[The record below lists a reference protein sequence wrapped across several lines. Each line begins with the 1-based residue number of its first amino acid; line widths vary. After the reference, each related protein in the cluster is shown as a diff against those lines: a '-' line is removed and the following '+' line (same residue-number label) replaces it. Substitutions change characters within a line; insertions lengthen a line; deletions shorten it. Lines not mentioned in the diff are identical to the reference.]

1 MTFDVEKIRNDFPF
15 IQNNK
20 DLIYFDNA
28 ATTQK
33 PKCVLD
39 EITFFYSN
47 YNSNV
52 HRGVYKIAEEATIKY
67 ESTRDSIANFIN
79 ADNRDSI
86 IFTSGATEAINLI
99 AYGWARNKLTR
110 GDHILLSEME
120 HHSNI
125 VPWQIIAN
133 ELGLIIDYIP
143 INSDYELDLE
153 EIDKYFHSNTKI
165 VSIVHQSNV
174 LGTINPI
181 KKIIKYA
188 QSCNVLTVIDACQSI
203 VHQEIDVQN
212 LDCDFLVFSGHK
224 LYGPTGVGVLYGK
237 MDSLNQMSPFM
248 GGGEMI
254 DKVTKENFTMNKI
267 PWKYEAGTPQICQ
280 VIALKSAIEYL
291 QKIGI
296 DNINNYEKQLF
307 DYALTKLR
315 DINSIEFYN
324 PNHNN
329 GPIITYNFENVNSYD
344 YTKILDTMNI
354 AIRTGHHCAQP
365 LHECLKIPSSN
376 RLSLSFYNTIDEID
390 FFISATKKAL
400 QILE

>member
-1 MTFDVEKIRNDFPF
+1 
-15 IQNNK
+15 
-20 DLIYFDNA
+20 
-28 ATTQK
+28 
-33 PKCVLD
+33 
-39 EITFFYSN
+39 
-47 YNSNV
+47 
-52 HRGVYKIAEEATIKY
+52 
-67 ESTRDSIANFIN
+67 
-79 ADNRDSI
+79 
-86 IFTSGATEAINLI
+86 
-99 AYGWARNKLTR
+99 
-110 GDHILLSEME
+110 ME

-376 RLSLSFYNTIDEID
+376 RLSLSFYNTIEEID